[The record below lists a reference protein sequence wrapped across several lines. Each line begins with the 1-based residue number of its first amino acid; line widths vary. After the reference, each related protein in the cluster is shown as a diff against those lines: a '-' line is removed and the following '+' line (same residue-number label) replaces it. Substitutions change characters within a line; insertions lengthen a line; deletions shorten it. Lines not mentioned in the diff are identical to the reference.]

1 MFHIKTN
8 SQVKELIR
16 IVVIDTGQLF
26 YFFHPVRETVAVDK
40 QSRSCFGGIVLAM
53 DIGFQSLKK

>member
-1 MFHIKTN
+1 M
-8 SQVKELIR
+8 KELIR